1 MQTRLVFL
9 KWRLMGTGGPGWG
22 VSVRNGAGEARKEI
36 IVHDYQCLLLL
47 CLLVLKKVLLFSQLL
62 HPVYGDVHQGSPARP
77 IAGAWRQTGGNL
89 EGKCTC

>member
-1 MQTRLVFL
+1 
-9 KWRLMGTGGPGWG
+9 MGTGGPGCG
-22 VSVRNGAGEARKEI
+22 VSVRNDAGEARKEI

-89 EGKCTC
+89 EGKSRC